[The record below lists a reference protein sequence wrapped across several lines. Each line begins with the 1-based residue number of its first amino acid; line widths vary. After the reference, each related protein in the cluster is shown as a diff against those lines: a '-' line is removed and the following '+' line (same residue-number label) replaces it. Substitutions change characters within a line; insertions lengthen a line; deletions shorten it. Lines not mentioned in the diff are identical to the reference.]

1 MTEREAQMTTTSEV
15 LRAKAT
21 AEELKVYA
29 RHQMSC
35 LICGN
40 GMIVTPWGT
49 EVDEFDRCDILA
61 DGKQF
66 PIHRYCL
73 GDAIADRIAEF

>member
-1 MTEREAQMTTTSEV
+1 MTTGT
-15 LRAKAT
+15 LTPADLKLYAK
-21 AEELKVYA
+21 
-29 RHQMSC
+29 HQKSC
-35 LICGN
+35 LVCGN

-49 EVDEFDRCDILA
+49 EVAEFDRVDILA

-73 GDAIADRIAEF
+73 DEGIRERLGRVLS